1 MNPDH
6 FCTYNTLK
14 SPDCGP
20 SKETGAFISEH
31 YIIDAMGRYVAYIVY
46 ENAVR
51 IITWMEDIEEWGTPS
66 TYFDKDEARKAYV
79 HAIENGAKEVDLN
92 TADLKKP
99 VSKSLR
105 EYKEKVVD
113 ASQKKR
119 DGLKNVLG
127 RESYDQYV
135 QEHMKDM
142 MEEALAAY
150 TEKYE
155 RSNYALEA

>member
-20 SKETGAFISEH
+20 SNETGAFISEH

-99 VSKSLR
+99 GIESLR
-105 EYKEKVVD
+105 EYKEKVVAQLQKNND
-113 ASQKKR
+113 QKKR
-119 DGLKNVLG
+119 DQ
-127 RESYDQYV
+127 YDYV

>member
-6 FCTYNTLK
+6 FCTYDTLK

-20 SKETGAFISEH
+20 SNETGAFISEH
-31 YIIDAMGRYVAYIVY
+31 YIIDATGRYIAYIVY

-51 IITWMEDIEEWGTPS
+51 VIAWQSDIEEWGTPS

-79 HAIENGAKEVDLN
+79 HAVENGAKEVDLN

-99 VSKSLR
+99 VSKSLK
-105 EYKEKVVD
+105 EYK
-113 ASQKKR
+113 QKMLDR
-119 DGLKNVLG
+119 DHHD
-127 RESYDQYV
+127 YI
-135 QEHMKDM
+135 QEHMRDM

-150 TEKYE
+150 DTKEYE
-155 RSNYALEA
+155 RGNYALEA

>member
-79 HAIENGAKEVDLN
+79 HAVENGAKEVDLN

-99 VSKSLR
+99 VSKSLK
-105 EYKEKVVD
+105 EYK
-113 ASQKKR
+113 QKMLDR
-119 DGLKNVLG
+119 DHHD
-127 RESYDQYV
+127 YI

-142 MEEALAAY
+142 MEEALERY
-150 TEKYE
+150 TKEDV
-155 RSNYALEA
+155 RSTYDNYALKA

>member
-20 SKETGAFISEH
+20 SNETGAFISEH

-51 IITWMEDIEEWGTPS
+51 VITWMEDIEEWGTPS

-105 EYKEKVVD
+105 EYKEKVVAQLQKNND
-113 ASQKKR
+113 QKKR
-119 DGLKNVLG
+119 DQ
-127 RESYDQYV
+127 YDYV

-150 TEKYE
+150 TKEYE
-155 RSNYALEA
+155 RGNYALEA

>member
-20 SKETGAFISEH
+20 SNETGAFISEH
-31 YIIDAMGRYVAYIVY
+31 YIIDAMGRYIAYIVY

-92 TADLKKP
+92 TADLK
-99 VSKSLR
+99 
-105 EYKEKVVD
+105 

>member
-6 FCTYNTLK
+6 FCTYDTLK

-51 IITWMEDIEEWGTPS
+51 VITWMEDIEEWGTPS

-105 EYKEKVVD
+105 EYKEKVVAQLQKNND
-113 ASQKKR
+113 QKKR
-119 DGLKNVLG
+119 DQ
-127 RESYDQYV
+127 YDYV

-150 TEKYE
+150 TKEYE
-155 RSNYALEA
+155 RGNYALEA

>member
-6 FCTYNTLK
+6 FCTYDTLK

-79 HAIENGAKEVDLN
+79 HAVENGAKEVDLN

-99 VSKSLR
+99 VSKSLK
-105 EYKEKVVD
+105 EYK
-113 ASQKKR
+113 QKM
-119 DGLKNVLG
+119 LG
-127 RESYDQYV
+127 RESDDYI
-135 QEHMKDM
+135 QEHMRDM

-150 TEKYE
+150 DTKEYE
-155 RSNYALEA
+155 RGNYALEA

>member
-20 SKETGAFISEH
+20 SNETGAFISEH
-31 YIIDAMGRYVAYIVY
+31 YIIDAMGRYIAYIVY

-79 HAIENGAKEVDLN
+79 HAVENGAKEVDLN

-105 EYKEKVVD
+105 EYKEKVV
-113 ASQKKR
+113 ARQKQKM
-119 DGLKNVLG
+119 LG

-142 MEEALAAY
+142 MEEALERY
-150 TEKYE
+150 TKEDV
-155 RSNYALEA
+155 RSTYDNYALKA

>member
-20 SKETGAFISEH
+20 SNETGAFISEH
-31 YIIDAMGRYVAYIVY
+31 YIIDATGRYIAYIVY

-51 IITWMEDIEEWGTPS
+51 IITWQSDIEEWGTPS

-79 HAIENGAKEVDLN
+79 HAVENGAKEVDLN
-92 TADLKKP
+92 TADLLSPVHKKP

-105 EYKEKVVD
+105 EYK
-113 ASQKKR
+113 QKM
-119 DGLKNVLG
+119 LG
-127 RESYDQYV
+127 RESHDYV

-142 MEEALAAY
+142 LEEALAAY
-150 TEKYE
+150 TKEYE
-155 RSNYALEA
+155 RGNYALEA

>member
-20 SKETGAFISEH
+20 SKETGAFVSEH
-31 YIIDAMGRYVAYIVY
+31 YIIDAMGKYIAYIVY

-51 IITWMEDIEEWGTPS
+51 IISWMEDIEEWGTPS

-105 EYKEKVVD
+105 EYKEKVVE
-113 ASQKKR
+113 QEM
-119 DGLKNVLG
+119 LG
-127 RESYDQYV
+127 RESYDYKMADALKAY
-135 QEHMKDM
+135 EDMKDI
-142 MEEALAAY
+142 LY
-150 TEKYE
+150 KDSRGDYD
-155 RSNYALEA
+155 YALKA

>member
-6 FCTYNTLK
+6 FCTYDTLK

-79 HAIENGAKEVDLN
+79 HAVENGAKEVDLN

-99 VSKSLR
+99 VSKSLK
-105 EYKEKVVD
+105 EYK
-113 ASQKKR
+113 QKMLDR
-119 DGLKNVLG
+119 DHHD
-127 RESYDQYV
+127 YI
-135 QEHMKDM
+135 QEHMRDM

-150 TEKYE
+150 DTKEYE
-155 RSNYALEA
+155 RGNYALEA

>member
-20 SKETGAFISEH
+20 SNETGAFISEH

-105 EYKEKVVD
+105 EYKEKVVAQLQKNND
-113 ASQKKR
+113 QKKR
-119 DGLKNVLG
+119 DQ
-127 RESYDQYV
+127 YDYV

-150 TEKYE
+150 TKEYE
-155 RSNYALEA
+155 RGNYALEA